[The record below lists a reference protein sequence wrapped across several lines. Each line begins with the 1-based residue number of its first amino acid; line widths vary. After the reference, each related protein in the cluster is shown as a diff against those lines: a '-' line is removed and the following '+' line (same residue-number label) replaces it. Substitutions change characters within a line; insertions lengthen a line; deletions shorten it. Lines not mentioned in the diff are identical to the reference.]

1 LAFVQHV
8 NRSLR
13 EKGCGVVLVPNGV
26 LFRSGNDHEIKKH
39 LCILLAALF
48 VILSNHYDD
57 AAQKWAFG
65 IVGTVLWMAL
75 RR

>member
-1 LAFVQHV
+1 MLS
-8 NRSLR
+8 NRPSKTGSIR
-13 EKGCGVVLVPNGV
+13 NSVVII
-26 LFRSGNDHEIKKH
+26 S
-39 LCILLAALF
+39 ILLAALF

-65 IVGTVLWMAL
+65 IVGTVLGIVL